1 MTSGTTKDQLLTRR
15 QLMGAAG
22 GLAVLGGGGLA
33 AAELLDRRA
42 ATRERRLRGAVSG
55 ASGQVGSF
63 RSRPDLKPPGV
74 GATGETHIEGHVLLA
89 PSRNAGRVKIVQAG
103 PLIVDHR
110 GEPVWFKPV
119 ASDKRATNL
128 RATTYLGKP
137 VLTWWEG
144 GVVAMGGTYY
154 GQGEGVIVDS
164 SYRELARVRA
174 VGAHQMDLHEFV
186 LTPQGTALFTCTPRL
201 VNADLRGIGGSRSAQ
216 VVESIIQEVDIR
228 SGRLLLEWR
237 SLEHIRP
244 NESYLPAS
252 RQYDYLHANSI
263 DVTADGNLLVSGRGT
278 WSLFKLERRSGAVM
292 WRLGGKRSDFEL
304 EKGAQF
310 AWQHHAVRVGDRH
323 ITVFDNGS
331 DGTQHTEPQSRALV
345 LDVDY
350 SGRRV
355 KLGHV
360 YTHPGKVSTAAM
372 GSVQSLP
379 NGQVY
384 VGWGFSQQ
392 SSEFAP
398 DGRLL
403 SDMKL
408 LPNGVNSYRAFRS
421 RWHGHPREAPAIAV
435 ARDARTDRHSLFV
448 SWNGSTEV
456 RYWLVEVGRHRHD
469 LRPIGVARHSGF
481 ETAIPLG
488 RLTGHV
494 AVTALD
500 EAGHRLATSRAVKL

>member
-1 MTSGTTKDQLLTRR
+1 MT
-15 QLMGAAG
+15 AAG
-22 GLAVLGGGGLA
+22 GLAVVGGGGLT
-33 AAELLDRRA
+33 AAELLSGKS
-42 ATRERRLRGAVSG
+42 TTKERQLRGSVSG
-55 ASGQVGSF
+55 ATGQVGTF

-74 GATGETHIEGHVLLA
+74 GATGAAHTPGHVLLA

-103 PLIVDHR
+103 PLIVDGR

-128 RATTYLGKP
+128 RATTYRGKP

-144 GVVAMGGTYY
+144 GVVAIGGTYY
-154 GQGEGVIVDS
+154 GQGEGVIVDG

-186 LTPQGTALFTCTPRL
+186 LTPEGTALFTCTPRL
-201 VNADLRGIGGSRSAQ
+201 VDADLSSIGGSRNAQ
-216 VVESIIQEVDIR
+216 VVESVIQEVDIR

-244 NESYLPAS
+244 TESYLPPS

-278 WSLFKLERRSGAVM
+278 WSLFKLERRTGAVM
-292 WRLGGKRSDFEL
+292 WRLGGKRTNFDMDTGS
-304 EKGAQF
+304 QF
-310 AWQHHAVRVGDRH
+310 AWQHHAIRVDGRR

-331 DGTQHTEPQSRALV
+331 DGPQHTEPRSRALI
-345 LDVDY
+345 LNVDY
-350 SGRRV
+350 SRRSV
-355 KLGHV
+355 KLGNV
-360 YTHPGKVSTAAM
+360 YTHPGNLSTAAM
-372 GSVQSLP
+372 GSVQALP
-379 NGQVY
+379 NGHVY
-384 VGWGFSQQ
+384 VGWGFSQR
-392 SSEFAP
+392 SSEFAR

-403 SDMKL
+403 DDMKL

-435 ARDARTDRHSLFV
+435 TREPRTDRRSVFV

-456 RYWLVEVGRHRHD
+456 RYWLVHAGAHRRD
-469 LRPIGVARHSGF
+469 LRAIGVARHSGF
-481 ETAIPLG
+481 ETAISLG
-488 RLTGHV
+488 RQTGHV

-500 EAGHRLATSRAVKL
+500 EAGHRLSTSREVKL